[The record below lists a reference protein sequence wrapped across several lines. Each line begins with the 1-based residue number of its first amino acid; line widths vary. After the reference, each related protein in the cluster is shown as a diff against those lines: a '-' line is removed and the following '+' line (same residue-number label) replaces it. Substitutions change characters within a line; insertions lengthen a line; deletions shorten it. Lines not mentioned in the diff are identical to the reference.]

1 MKNLLLFQ
9 RACQS
14 ATGQKTLKP
23 RSRLKLVG
31 ILYKSRMPYRSTF
44 LKEMGTCLFSR
55 ANGFCP
61 LQGEMAFRKR
71 VGFVYVR
78 VKSFAQQKTFLR
90 RWSGVS
96 GAGT

>member
-1 MKNLLLFQ
+1 
-9 RACQS
+9 
-14 ATGQKTLKP
+14 
-23 RSRLKLVG
+23 
-31 ILYKSRMPYRSTF
+31 
-44 LKEMGTCLFSR
+44 
-55 ANGFCP
+55 
-61 LQGEMAFRKR
+61 MAFRKR